1 MTSEERESI
10 ITQLAF
16 VEGVNVS
23 VYEKYTDQQLQ
34 ERMEHLYGE
43 GKK

>member
-1 MTSEERESI
+1 MTQEERESI

-23 VYEKYTDQQLQ
+23 VYENYTDDQLR

-43 GKK
+43 ETR